1 MHITSKGNHI
11 SISKEI
17 ITAHYI
23 IFNVSEYEI
32 WEKGDVVWWFA
43 VNKTKINVTNWIASF
58 KIFTFFAVL
67 GIQDTEELL
76 TSLTI
81 WSILLSF
88 LNPFF

>member
-32 WEKGDVVWWFA
+32 WEKGDVD
-43 VNKTKINVTNWIASF
+43 N
-58 KIFTFFAVL
+58 
-67 GIQDTEELL
+67 DDLL
-76 TSLTI
+76 
-81 WSILLSF
+81 
-88 LNPFF
+88 